1 MSKVHTTPV
10 ETQPLGNVAQ
20 FIRGITFTPDDKVA
34 PGTGRSAVCMRTA
47 NVQDFLDESDLIA
60 VPLEFVKRDEQFLI
74 ESDILVS
81 TANSW
86 NLVGKCSWVP
96 QLSYRATAG
105 GFISILRADRSKV
118 FPRYLYYWFA
128 STKTQ
133 HEVRLCGRQTT
144 NISNMSYE
152 RCLALEIPLPPLSE
166 QKRIADILDK
176 ADAIRRK
183 RQEALNQIETLS
195 LSSYRHQFGHPIAAS
210 DSLPLGECV
219 TMLSGGTPSKS
230 NDAYWNG
237 DFPWVSPKDMKV
249 DYISSAEDHVT
260 DLAFQETNL
269 KKLPAEAI
277 LVVVR
282 GMILAHTI
290 PVALTDVPVA
300 INQDMKALIAN
311 DGYDPH
317 FLCWSL
323 KAAHNYIL
331 GKVATAAHGT
341 KRLEVE
347 HLASFPI
354 PRVTLSEQRHFARI
368 VQKIRD
374 SRDRLAT
381 GLPEDLFNSLVQRA
395 FKAQL

>member
-1 MSKVHTTPV
+1 MSTTTYDPS
-10 ETQPLGNVAQ
+10 PLGNNVLAIDTWSSRNESPS
-20 FIRGITFTPDDKVA
+20 FEEFDYIDIASIDREKKTIVGTTLTDAADA
-34 PGTGRSAVCMRTA
+34 PSRARQI
-47 NVQDFLDESDLIA
+47 VQTND
-60 VPLEFVKRDEQFLI
+60 V
-74 ESDILVS
+74 LVS
-81 TANSW
+81 TVRP
-86 NLVGKCSWVP
+86 NLNAVAVVP
-96 QLSYRATAG
+96 EELNGAIAST
-105 GFISILRADRSKV
+105 GFCVLRSHPERLCH
-118 FPRYLYYWFA
+118 RYLYHWVRSPFFVADMVRKATGA
-128 STKTQ
+128 SYPAVSDAIIKASM
-133 HEVRLCGRQTT
+133 L
-144 NISNMSYE
+144 
-152 RCLALEIPLPPLSE
+152 PLPPLSE

-176 ADAIRRK
+176 ADSIRRK
-183 RQEALNQIETLS
+183 RQEALNKIETLS

-249 DYISSAEDHVT
+249 DYISFTEDHVT
-260 DLAFQETNL
+260 DLAFQETTL

-277 LVVVR
+277 LIVVR

-368 VQKIRD
+368 VQKIRY

-381 GLPEDLFNSLVQRA
+381 GVPEDLFNSLVQRA
-395 FKAQL
+395 FKGEL

>member
-1 MSKVHTTPV
+1 MKIQDVCEVVRGSSPRPQGDSRYYGGPVPRLMVADVTRDGMYVTPHIDSLTEEGAARSRPMKAGDLV
-10 ETQPLGNVAQ
+10 IAVSG
-20 FIRGITFTPDDKVA
+20 A
-34 PGTGRSAVCMRTA
+34 PGLPAILKTDACIHDGFVGLRNLDQETV
-47 NVQDFLDESDLIA
+47 NPEFL
-60 VPLEFVKRDEQFLI
+60 
-74 ESDILVS
+74 
-81 TANSW
+81 
-86 NLVGKCSWVP
+86 
-96 QLSYRATAG
+96 Y
-105 GFISILRADRSKV
+105 
-118 FPRYLYYWFA
+118 RYLYYV
-128 STKTQ
+128 KTQ
-133 HEVRLCGRQTT
+133 SGHGAVGAIFKNLTSDQIRD
-144 NISNMSYE
+144 
-152 RCLALEIPLPPLSE
+152 LEIPLPPLPE

-183 RQEALNQIETLS
+183 RRLALNEIETLS

-277 LVVVR
+277 LIVVR

-354 PRVTLSEQRHFARI
+354 PRVKLSEQRHFARI

-381 GLPEDLFNSLVQRA
+381 GVPEDLFNSLVQRA
-395 FKAQL
+395 FKGQL

>member
-1 MSKVHTTPV
+1 MRVTKKPISEVVDVNPRIPTT
-10 ETQPLGNVAQ
+10 LA
-20 FIRGITFTPDDKVA
+20 
-34 PGTGRSAVCMRTA
+34 
-47 NVQDFLDESDLIA
+47 SDLNRE
-60 VPLEFVKRDEQFLI
+60 VDFV
-74 ESDILVS
+74 SM
-81 TANSW
+81 A
-86 NLVGKCSWVP
+86 
-96 QLSYRATAG
+96 QLSEQGYVTPTGIRQLGDVLKGYTYFENGDVIIAKITPCMENGKAAFVENLPHQI
-105 GFISILRADRSKV
+105 GFGSTEFHVLRPRDSV
-118 FPRYLYYWFA
+118 DGRYLFYMVWNSEFRNQA
-128 STKTQ
+128 
-133 HEVRLCGRQTT
+133 EG
-144 NISNMSYE
+144 NMTGSAGQK
-152 RCLALEIPLPPLSE
+152 RVPKAFFDRFEIPLPPFSE

-183 RQEALNQIETLS
+183 RQQALNEIETLS
-195 LSSYRHQFGHPIAAS
+195 LSSYRHQFGHPIAAR

-277 LVVVR
+277 LIVVR

-368 VQKIRD
+368 VQKIRV

-381 GLPEDLFNSLVQRA
+381 GVPEDLFKSLVQRA
-395 FKAQL
+395 FKGQL

>member
-1 MSKVHTTPV
+1 MSKNTVLLDELMVHGQRSLDPRNSPTEEFELYSIPAYDKREPEQV
-10 ETQPLGNVAQ
+10 LGNEVGSSKKIVEPGDLLLSRIVPH
-20 FIRGITFTPDDKVA
+20 IRRAWVVP
-34 PGTGRSAVCMRTA
+34 SASGKRQIASGEWIVFRH
-47 NVQDFLDESDLIA
+47 DL
-60 VPLEFVKRDEQFLI
+60 LE
-74 ESDILVS
+74 
-81 TANSW
+81 
-86 NLVGKCSWVP
+86 
-96 QLSYRATAG
+96 
-105 GFISILRADRSKV
+105 
-118 FPRYLYYWFA
+118 PRYLRHYVMGDTFHSQFMNTVA
-128 STKTQ
+128 GVGGSLVRARPENVGRI
-133 HEVRLCGRQTT
+133 EV
-144 NISNMSYE
+144 
-152 RCLALEIPLPPLSE
+152 PLPPLSE

-176 ADAIRRK
+176 ADSIRRK
-183 RQEALNQIETLS
+183 RQEALNEIETLS

-230 NDAYWNG
+230 NAAYWNG

-260 DLAFQETNL
+260 DLAFQETTL

-277 LVVVR
+277 LIVVR

-354 PRVTLSEQRHFARI
+354 PQVTLSEQRHFARI
-368 VQKIRD
+368 VQKIRG
-374 SRDRLAT
+374 SRNRLAT
-381 GLPEDLFNSLVQRA
+381 GVPEDLFNSLVQRA
-395 FKAQL
+395 FNGEL